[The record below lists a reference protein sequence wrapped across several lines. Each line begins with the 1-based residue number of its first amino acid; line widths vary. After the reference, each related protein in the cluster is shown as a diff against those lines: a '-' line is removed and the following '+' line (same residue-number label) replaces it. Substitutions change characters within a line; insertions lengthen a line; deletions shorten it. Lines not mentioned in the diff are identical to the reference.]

1 MSRLSTSAATA
12 EEISSVSMP
21 DTSASAALDREEG
34 PGEKHEGRKDSG
46 ERRAGGGGGGG
57 GWGVLMRRLHLTEV
71 VESGRRRLNQ
81 HRSGGEGNSLLK

>member
-12 EEISSVSMP
+12 DEIGSVSVP
-21 DTSASAALDREEG
+21 ETSASAALDRDEC

-46 ERRAGGGGGGG
+46 ERRTGGGGG

-81 HRSGGEGNSLLK
+81 HRSGGEGSSLLK

>member
-12 EEISSVSMP
+12 DEISSVSVTE
-21 DTSASAALDREEG
+21 TSASAALDREEG

-46 ERRAGGGGGGG
+46 EGRGGGRGGG